1 MSVRL
6 ISPIV
11 CAPLSLLL
19 SLLLLLLL
27 ERDGVC
33 KVLLQSLEAS
43 CLKHRMLCH
52 RCELRR
58 LCHTV
63 TSELV
68 ATKRITHIHIDHDTA
83 SKTDTNRSVRCLR
96 RGASAVAAEDSAS
109 SKSARANDLAARASV
124 RALLRAGALP
134 DVAIALSSS
143 CCSTLRLLLST
154 SVCGRARVRT
164 SDGERHTQARAS
176 RDTHC
181 SRRLRACWLASAC
194 ARLAWRC
201 RAPSAS
207 WQYRHRRV
215 WWQQC
220 LHYARRALP
229 QLPADGIAGAS
240 QRASEQSRAPWLVSY
255 CLLVELRLSI
265 GSGGNCSVTKQWRL
279 GVCELLSALCSAHDD
294 DGGAIEASE

>member
-1 MSVRL
+1 VSFRL

-134 DVAIALSSS
+134 DVAIALSS

-154 SVCGRARVRT
+154 SVCVLSRPSENQRRGAAHASESISRYALFKKAARLLARFCM
-164 SDGERHTQARAS
+164 RAS
-176 RDTHC
+176 RLALPSAFCFVAVSSSTCVVAAVSSLC
-181 SRRLRACWLASAC
+181 SSCSASTSCRWYCRCKSAC
-194 ARLAWRC
+194 ER
-201 RAPSAS
+201 
-207 WQYRHRRV
+207 
-215 WWQQC
+215 
-220 LHYARRALP
+220 
-229 QLPADGIAGAS
+229 
-240 QRASEQSRAPWLVSY
+240 
-255 CLLVELRLSI
+255 
-265 GSGGNCSVTKQWRL
+265 TK
-279 GVCELLSALCSAHDD
+279 
-294 DGGAIEASE
+294 